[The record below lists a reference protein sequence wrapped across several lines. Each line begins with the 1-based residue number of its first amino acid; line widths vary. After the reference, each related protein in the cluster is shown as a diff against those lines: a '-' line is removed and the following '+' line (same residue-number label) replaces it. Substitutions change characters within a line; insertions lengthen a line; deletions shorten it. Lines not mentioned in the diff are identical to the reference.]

1 MDIVPDEQPREV
13 IGIVKDFRS
22 NPYQHAFAPMMF
34 ALHRQQPPHTTGP
47 AGTGMRNKMSFVVR
61 TAGDVPAVVAGIR
74 RMMTDLDR
82 DRPITEVRPL
92 DDDIAA
98 LLFSY
103 RDTMTVIG
111 FFAGLATLLAAVGV
125 YGIMSHSVGQR
136 TREIGIRMALGADRS
151 DVRWL
156 VMRHVGVVV
165 AIGLVAGF
173 GGALALTQLIARKLW
188 GVTPTDLIT
197 FIGVSLIM
205 ALVGLLA
212 GWIPTRRALEV
223 APTVALRAE

>member
-1 MDIVPDEQPREV
+1 
-13 IGIVKDFRS
+13 
-22 NPYQHAFAPMMF
+22 
-34 ALHRQQPPHTTGP
+34 
-47 AGTGMRNKMSFVVR
+47 
-61 TAGDVPAVVAGIR
+61 
-74 RMMTDLDR
+74 
-82 DRPITEVRPL
+82 
-92 DDDIAA
+92 
-98 LLFSY
+98 
-103 RDTMTVIG
+103 
-111 FFAGLATLLAAVGV
+111 
-125 YGIMSHSVGQR
+125 
-136 TREIGIRMALGADRS
+136 MALGADRS